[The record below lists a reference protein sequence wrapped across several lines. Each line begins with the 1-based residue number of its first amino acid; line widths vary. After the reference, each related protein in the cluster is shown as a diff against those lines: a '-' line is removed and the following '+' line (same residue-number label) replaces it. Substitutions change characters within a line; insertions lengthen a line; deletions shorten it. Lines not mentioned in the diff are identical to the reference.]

1 MRATVP
7 LVMLGLCAAAL
18 TLGAARIIWHS
29 YSGAVRDFRRNPA
42 GPLTLDPAV
51 AAVPHLQ
58 SVTFGADAERMLAA
72 WYVPSRSG
80 AAVILVHGTGAE
92 RASLLPETRLLSEA
106 GFGVLTLDLPGQGL
120 SAGVTRWGEPEA
132 RALRAAVDWLSAR
145 PGIEPGRIGA
155 FGLSFGGYVL
165 LQAALGEPRLK
176 ALVLAST
183 PEDLDAETR
192 RANAAWG
199 PLSELPALWVLHR
212 YRGAV
217 RDRPPRQA
225 VAELAPRAVFIIG
238 GERDSL
244 VPPSACRE
252 LFAAAREPKQLWIVP
267 GAGHAGF
274 AAVAG
279 EEYGRRL
286 AAFFSRALP

>member
-29 YSGAVRDFRRNPA
+29 YSGAVRDFRRTPA

-106 GFGVLTLDLPGQGL
+106 G
-120 SAGVTRWGEPEA
+120 
-132 RALRAAVDWLSAR
+132 
-145 PGIEPGRIGA
+145 
-155 FGLSFGGYVL
+155 
-165 LQAALGEPRLK
+165 
-176 ALVLAST
+176 
-183 PEDLDAETR
+183 
-192 RANAAWG
+192 
-199 PLSELPALWVLHR
+199 
-212 YRGAV
+212 RG
-217 RDRPPRQA
+217 
-225 VAELAPRAVFIIG
+225 
-238 GERDSL
+238 
-244 VPPSACRE
+244 
-252 LFAAAREPKQLWIVP
+252 
-267 GAGHAGF
+267 
-274 AAVAG
+274 
-279 EEYGRRL
+279 
-286 AAFFSRALP
+286 